1 MLRRALIAEFIGSLL
16 LACVVI
22 GSGILAER
30 LAAGNAAVALL
41 GNTLATVAA
50 LGALIVLFNPISG
63 AQFNPA
69 VSLALALRGE
79 QRWRVAAAYALVQS
93 AAMIVGTLLAHAM
106 FSLPLLQSATT
117 VRGSPGEALGE
128 FVATFWLLLTIL
140 GTLATRP
147 GGMPLTVPA
156 AIAAGYW
163 FTSSTSFA
171 NPAITI
177 ARSLTDTFAGVRA
190 DDVTTFIA
198 AQLLGG
204 VTALAVARLL
214 WRAR

>member
-177 ARSLTDTFAGVRA
+177 ARSLSDTFAGVRPA
-190 DDVTTFIA
+190 DVVNFIA
-198 AQLLGG
+198 AQLAGAA
-204 VTALAVARLL
+204 VALAVARLL

>member
-93 AAMIVGTLLAHAM
+93 AAMIVGTSLAHAM

-177 ARSLTDTFAGVRA
+177 ARSLSDTFAGVRPA
-190 DDVTTFIA
+190 DVVNFIA
-198 AQLLGG
+198 AQLAGAA
-204 VTALAVARLL
+204 VALAVARLL
-214 WRAR
+214 WRTR

>member
-50 LGALIVLFNPISG
+50 LGVLIVLFNPISG

-79 QRWRVAAAYALVQS
+79 QRWRVVAAYALVQS
-93 AAMIVGTLLAHAM
+93 VAMIVGTLLAHAM

-177 ARSLTDTFAGVRA
+177 ARSLSDTFAGVRPA
-190 DDVTTFIA
+190 DVVNFIA
-198 AQLLGG
+198 AQLAGAA
-204 VTALAVARLL
+204 VALAVARLL
-214 WRAR
+214 WRTR

>member
-50 LGALIVLFNPISG
+50 LGVLIVLFNPISG

-93 AAMIVGTLLAHAM
+93 AAMIVGTSLAHAM

-177 ARSLTDTFAGVRA
+177 ARSLSDTFAGVRPA
-190 DDVTTFIA
+190 DVVNFIA
-198 AQLLGG
+198 AQLAGAA
-204 VTALAVARLL
+204 VALAVARLL

>member
-177 ARSLTDTFAGVRA
+177 ARSLSDTFAGVRPA
-190 DDVTTFIA
+190 DVANFIA
-198 AQLLGG
+198 AQLAGAA
-204 VTALAVARLL
+204 VALAVARLL
-214 WRAR
+214 WRTR

>member
-1 MLRRALIAEFIGSLL
+1 
-16 LACVVI
+16 
-22 GSGILAER
+22 
-30 LAAGNAAVALL
+30 
-41 GNTLATVAA
+41 
-50 LGALIVLFNPISG
+50 
-63 AQFNPA
+63 
-69 VSLALALRGE
+69 
-79 QRWRVAAAYALVQS
+79 
-93 AAMIVGTLLAHAM
+93 MIVGTSLAHAM

-177 ARSLTDTFAGVRA
+177 ARSLSDTFAGVRPA
-190 DDVTTFIA
+190 DVANFIA
-198 AQLLGG
+198 AQLAGAA
-204 VTALAVARLL
+204 VALAVARLL
-214 WRAR
+214 WRTR

>member
-93 AAMIVGTLLAHAM
+93 AAMIVGTSLAHAM

-177 ARSLTDTFAGVRA
+177 ARSLSDTFAGVRPA
-190 DDVTTFIA
+190 DVANFIA
-198 AQLLGG
+198 AQLAGAA
-204 VTALAVARLL
+204 VALAVARLL
-214 WRAR
+214 WRTR

>member
-177 ARSLTDTFAGVRA
+177 ARSLSDTVAGVRPA
-190 DDVTTFIA
+190 DVANFIA
-198 AQLLGG
+198 AQLAGAA
-204 VTALAVARLL
+204 VALAVARLL
-214 WRAR
+214 WRTR